1 MTEPF
6 VRHAEPFA
14 FCHPEHIRYAQCRLR
29 EGSHI
34 ALRVNSVKNLRAG
47 SVKDLWQTD
56 PLPPADRL

>member
-14 FCHPEHIRYAQCRLR
+14 FCHPEHIRYAQCRLH

-34 ALRVNSVKNLRAG
+34 ALRANSVKHLRAG
-47 SVKDLWQTD
+47 SAKSIRTSSV
-56 PLPPADRL
+56 